1 LQQQVLI
8 IGFVWVEPN
17 SSAAGK
23 RMLQLIENLQN
34 YNYKITFAS
43 SAKKTENAFDL
54 TSLGIEEVTIVVNSS
69 TFDEFIQR
77 LNPDVVLFDRF
88 LTEEQFG
95 WRVIE
100 NCPTAIRILDTE
112 DLHSLR
118 KTRALAVKKQIP
130 FSTDLLVQQDITKR
144 EIAAILR
151 CDFSL
156 IISKFEMQLL
166 TETFKIDASL
176 LLFLPFLFDEVN
188 EKKIAS
194 WKPYK
199 QRNNF
204 VFIGNFFHKPNVDA
218 VLQLKKHIWKRIRKQ
233 IPNAELHIYGA
244 YANQQIKDL
253 NNKKDG
259 FLVKGFTESAT
270 DVIADAKVLLAPLQ
284 FGAGLKGKLVEA
296 MLYGTPTVTTS
307 IGAEG
312 IGNHKNWNGFI
323 TDDFNV
329 FAEKSVKLYSDEQ
342 LWKIS
347 QQKGVAIVNDNF
359 SKVIF
364 KAIFKNKIEEI
375 KGNLQ
380 RHRTQNFIGSLLQ
393 YQTLNTTK
401 YMSKWIEEKNKN
413 Y

>member
-259 FLVKGFTESAT
+259 FLVKGFAESAT

-312 IGNHKNWNGFI
+312 ISNHKNWNGFI

-380 RHRTQNFIGSLLQ
+380 RHRTQNFVGSLLQ

-401 YMSKWIEEKNKN
+401 YMSKWIEEKNKF
-413 Y
+413 

>member
-1 LQQQVLI
+1 MQQQVLI

>member
-1 LQQQVLI
+1 MQQQVLI

-380 RHRTQNFIGSLLQ
+380 RHRTQNFVGSLLQ

-401 YMSKWIEEKNKN
+401 YMSKWIEEKNKF
-413 Y
+413 

>member
-176 LLFLPFLFDEVN
+176 LLYLPFLFDEVN

-380 RHRTQNFIGSLLQ
+380 RHRTQNFVGSLLQ

>member
-1 LQQQVLI
+1 MQQQVLI

-34 YNYKITFAS
+34 YNYKVTFAS

-259 FLVKGFTESAT
+259 FLVKGFAESAT

-312 IGNHKNWNGFI
+312 ISNHKNWNGFI

>member
-156 IISKFEMQLL
+156 IISKFEMQML

-380 RHRTQNFIGSLLQ
+380 RHRKQNFIGSLLQ

-401 YMSKWIEEKNKN
+401 YMSKWIEEKNKF
-413 Y
+413 

>member
-1 LQQQVLI
+1 MQQQVLI

-176 LLFLPFLFDEVN
+176 LLYLPFLFDEVN

-380 RHRTQNFIGSLLQ
+380 RHRTQNFVGSLLQ

>member
-1 LQQQVLI
+1 MQQQVLI

-253 NNKKDG
+253 DNKKDG

-380 RHRTQNFIGSLLQ
+380 RHRTQNFVGSLLQ

-401 YMSKWIEEKNKN
+401 YMSKWIEEKNKF
-413 Y
+413 

>member
-1 LQQQVLI
+1 MQQQVLI

-100 NCPTAIRILDTE
+100 NCPTAIRTLDTE

-380 RHRTQNFIGSLLQ
+380 RHRKQNFIGSLLQ

-401 YMSKWIEEKNKN
+401 YMSKWIEEKNKF
-413 Y
+413 